1 MSVLRMTPTLLL
13 PLALTALTAQLAVAQ
28 SAALPADLQ
37 ARYDTLRQAY
47 LTGDAQVLRSLY
59 APDATLLDVSNQ
71 PIPLEVALAASSA
84 ETLKVSK
91 LEIRFQDVKLGGDTA
106 TVINRQDMDAESVM
120 DTLRVPLQVTA
131 LAEDLWRK
139 TNGQW
144 LITSSR
150 VLESETRVA
159 GQVIK
164 QVAPPLLTDAQLA
177 ERRAALLTVAR
188 PIRSVAADAQ
198 DPDFSWLTE
207 LARGAQLIGA
217 GEGSHGTAEH
227 FQLKDRLF
235 RELVQ
240 QHGFTV
246 FAIEADF
253 DDGYEVDRFV
263 RGEGPNDP
271 DRATRAFDFW
281 TWQTQEVRDLLAW
294 MRQYNASRG
303 EKPELRVVGIDM
315 QDPRGSLDLLTRL
328 APPDARVQAALKVL
342 SSVTMR
348 EWAMLGE
355 ATPQRRAAV
364 MGQVNEV
371 RAAVDALTASTP
383 QRATLLHLAETVRQG
398 ATMFASGG
406 QDFNRLNLIRD
417 AAMFGNTRTALDT
430 LFPGQKA
437 MLWAHSFHIAKVP
450 AQGQP
455 YVNLGQH
462 LARALG
468 TSYRTV
474 GFSFGAGEL
483 RAVSGDPAQQAKG
496 PMILT
501 AAPAP
506 RDSLDTLIS
515 GDAPAV
521 YLNVARAAQTP
532 VLNAWLAQP
541 VRIASVG
548 AAYTPGLPTGA
559 NVVLPRA
566 FDGVILVPHGT
577 AARPLPG
584 KP

>member
-91 LEIRFQDVKLGGDTA
+91 LEIRFQDVKLGDETA

-177 ERRAALLTVAR
+177 ERRAALLTVAH

-207 LARGAQLIGA
+207 LARGARLIGA

-437 MLWAHSFHIAKVP
+437 MLWAHNFHIAKTP

>member
-1 MSVLRMTPTLLL
+1 MQRLF
-13 PLALTALTAQLAVAQ
+13 PLAIIALTTQLAAAQ
-28 SAALPADLQ
+28 TTTLPADLQ

-47 LTGDAQVLRSLY
+47 LTGDAQMLRSLY
-59 APDATLLDVSNQ
+59 AADATLLDVSNQ
-71 PIPLEVALAASSA
+71 SIPLEAALAASSA

-91 LEIRFQDVKLGGDTA
+91 LDIRFQSVKLDDERA
-106 TVINRQDMDAESVM
+106 TVVNQQDMGAESIM

-131 LAEDLWRK
+131 LAEDIWRK
-139 TNGQW
+139 VNGQW
-144 LITSSR
+144 LITASR

-159 GQVIK
+159 GQIIK

-177 ERRAALLTVAR
+177 ERRMALQMMAQ
-188 PIRSVAADAQ
+188 PIRSVAAAAQ

-207 LARGAQLIGA
+207 LTRGARLIGA

-227 FQLKDRLF
+227 FQLKDRMF

-240 QHGFTV
+240 HHGFTV

-253 DDGYEVDRFV
+253 DDAYEVDRFV

-271 DRATRAFDFW
+271 DAATRAFDFW

-303 EKPELRVVGIDM
+303 DKAELRVVGIDM
-315 QDPRGSLDLLTRL
+315 QDPSGSLDLLTRL
-328 APPDARVQAALKVL
+328 APPDRRVQAALKTL
-342 SSVTMR
+342 GSVTAHD
-348 EWAMLGE
+348 WATLAEGTPERLADLRMQVGE
-355 ATPQRRAAV
+355 LQAALSTLPP
-364 MGQVNEV
+364 
-371 RAAVDALTASTP
+371 RTP
-383 QRATLLHLAETVRQG
+383 QRATLLHLAETMRQG
-398 ATMFASGG
+398 TTMLTSGD
-406 QDFNRLNLIRD
+406 QDANRLNLIRD
-417 AAMFGNTRTALDT
+417 AAMFGNTRTALDV

-437 MLWAHSFHIAKVP
+437 MLWAHNFHISKVP
-450 AQGQP
+450 AQGQS

-474 GFSFGAGEL
+474 GFSFGDGEL
-483 RAVSGDPAQQAKG
+483 RAVSGDPAQQVKG
-496 PMILT
+496 PVVLT

-515 GDAPAV
+515 GNAPAI
-521 YLNVARAAQTP
+521 YLNVAQARQNP

-541 VRIASVG
+541 IRIASVG
-548 AAYTPGLPTGA
+548 AVYTPGLPTGA
-559 NVVLPRA
+559 NVVLPQA
-566 FDGVILVPHGT
+566 FDGVIFVKRSS
-577 AARPLPG
+577 AAGALGR
-584 KP
+584 K

>member
-177 ERRAALLTVAR
+177 ERRAALATVAQ
-188 PIRSVAADAQ
+188 PIRSVAASAQ
-198 DPDFSWLTE
+198 DTDFGWLTE
-207 LARGAQLIGA
+207 LTRGARLIGA

-437 MLWAHSFHIAKVP
+437 MLWAHNFHIAKVP